1 MSVAEFEQLGGDERR
16 GIGQRD
22 EAEPQMG
29 FLERRR
35 RERWGERGGRVHE
48 RRFI

>member
-1 MSVAEFEQLGGDERR
+1 MGVAELEQLGSDERR
-16 GIGQRD
+16 GIGQRN

-35 RERWGERGGRVHE
+35 CGRWGEGGGRVHE